1 MALGKITM
9 LGFAGAAGY
18 LAWISRSEL
27 QRYVRIVRMDSN
39 PALVGVS
46 VTPQGNRAAFG
57 HSELQREADRKR
69 VGLDDAKPMDRS
81 MPDMGPAD
89 QGS

>member
-1 MALGKITM
+1 MALGKLTI
-9 LGFAGAAGY
+9 LGLVGAAGAA
-18 LAWISRSEL
+18 AWVSRSEL
-27 QRYVRIVRMDSN
+27 YRYQRIVRMDTN

-46 VTPQGNRAAFG
+46 VTPQGNTAAFG
-57 HSELQREADRKR
+57 HSEEQRAHDRKR
-69 VGLDDAKPMDRS
+69 VGLDDAMPMSKD